1 MVYPEYEKTK
11 SRFYD
16 SQRRFAQLLMEK
28 ERIFANT
35 LPCGIRYDK
44 DVVQSSPTV
53 PLETYVADLEEIEK
67 KLSQVRDSVKDWE
80 ILLSVKERELR
91 ESKEIPDKVYVMR
104 YLDKMSVNKVSNNLS
119 YSKRQIFRILNKI
132 EKNINMAHNVT
143 LLSQKMW

>member
-28 ERIFANT
+28 EKIFAST
-35 LPCGIRYDK
+35 LPSGIRYDK
-44 DVVQSSPTV
+44 DVVQSTPSDPM
-53 PLETYVADLEEIEK
+53 ERYVGDLEDIEK

-80 ILLSVKERELR
+80 ILLSAQERELR

-104 YLDKMSVNKVSNNLS
+104 YLDKMSVGKIAYIIS
-119 YSKRQIFRILNKI
+119 YSKRQVFRILKKI
-132 EKNINMAHNVT
+132 EKIIQTCH
-143 LLSQKMW
+143 